1 MAAKK
6 KDSALHLKVA
16 ADVGNGY
23 VKGFVNGRTIDEPA
37 HAVKRYNTGF
47 EKPLPT
53 HPISEHFKNAVY
65 DYMDVTIASSLVLDT
80 VRRIYGESAKTSGS
94 PLEEFDVF
102 SPQSKADVDLFG
114 VLLLGNIVA
123 DTLTQYWQENDTFP
137 EETFNIHVDLATA
150 LPIMEYVQNEATLA
164 SKILNNGMG
173 HHVTILNF
181 EKPIS
186 FNIVFDSVVILNEGE
201 AAQRRIQTANDVFK
215 EYLIEDAKSR
225 FENGE
230 LDDVT
235 GDDIVNLKNT
245 LAIDIGEGT
254 TDFAVFSNGQF
265 NQKASRSVNHGYGLV
280 LENALEILRSENYT
294 YTSRKE
300 LSEFLNSEPSKLA
313 RIKWNHVKS
322 IVDEEA
328 AKFTDEIVSDTSRI
342 YTGVGSFVEAIF
354 VSGGGAT
361 PLEPWLFDKL
371 QDLIASY
378 GPEQLVPIIYLDSTY
393 SRYLNATGLYSV
405 LNGDK

>member
-1 MAAKK
+1 MAKK
-6 KDSALHLKVA
+6 KDTTQHLKVA
-16 ADVGNGY
+16 ADIGNGY
-23 VKGFVNGRTIDEPA
+23 VKGFINGQIIDEPA
-37 HAVKRYNTGF
+37 HAVKRYSTGF

-53 HPISEHFKNAVY
+53 EPISEHFKKAVY
-65 DYMDVTIASSLVLDT
+65 DYMDVTFASPLVLDT
-80 VRRIYGESAKTSGS
+80 VRRIFGESAKTSS
-94 PLEEFDVF
+94 APLEEFDVF

-114 VLLLGNIVA
+114 VLLLGTIVA
-123 DTLTQYWQENDTFP
+123 DTLTQYWAEHDTFP
-137 EETFNIHVDLATA
+137 EEEFNLEVDLATA
-150 LPIMEYVQNEATLA
+150 LPIMEYVRNESHLA
-164 SKILNNGMG
+164 NKILNNGMA

-181 EKPIS
+181 EKQIS
-186 FNIVFDSVVILNEGE
+186 FNIVFKSVIIMNEGE
-201 AAQRRIQTANDVFK
+201 AAQRRIQTANDTFK
-215 EYLIEDAKSR
+215 EYLIQDAKSR
-225 FENGE
+225 FMNGE

-235 GDDIVNLKNT
+235 GDDIVNLRNT

-280 LENALEILRSENYT
+280 LENALDILRSENYT

-300 LSEFLNSEPSKLA
+300 LSEFLTSEPSKIA
-313 RIKWNHVKS
+313 KVKWNHVKDV
-322 IVDEEA
+322 VDAEA

-361 PLEPWLFDKL
+361 PLEPWLFNKL

-378 GPEQLVPIIYLDSTY
+378 GTEQLVPIIYLDSAY
-393 SRYLNATGLYSV
+393 SRYLNATGLYSA
-405 LNGDK
+405 LK